1 MLEESPMAPIKH
13 FAAPAGM
20 TTPPLSFATRTGD
33 LLFVSGIPGFDEN
46 GKLPD
51 SFEAQF
57 GFVVCSIKGVL
68 EEAGASFRDLVKVN
82 VLLTRASDVA
92 PMNALYASAFGP
104 PPYPARTTC
113 VVKALP
119 NPAMLIEIE
128 CVASLAGR

>member
-57 GFVVCSIKGVL
+57 GFVVRNIKRVL
-68 EEAGASFRDLVKVN
+68 GEAGASFRDLVKVN

-92 PMNALYASAFGP
+92 PVNALYASAFGP
-104 PPYPARTTC
+104 APD
-113 VVKALP
+113 
-119 NPAMLIEIE
+119 PAMRIEIE
-128 CVASLAGR
+128 CVVSLAGR

>member
-1 MLEESPMAPIKH
+1 MAPIKH
-13 FAAPAGM
+13 FAAPAGL
-20 TTPPLSFATRTGD
+20 TTPPLSFATRVGD
-33 LLFVSGIPGFDEN
+33 LLFVSGIPGFDAD
-46 GKLPD
+46 GAIPD

-57 GFVVCSIKGVL
+57 GFVVRNIKRVL
-68 EEAGASFRDLVKVN
+68 DEAGASFRDLVKVN
-82 VLLTRASDVA
+82 VLLTRASDVG

-113 VVKALP
+113 VVHALP